1 MKNQTDLSSKHTYT
15 HPTQHTYIHK
25 HTQTNK
31 QTKKKQTL
39 IPSLTYY
46 NLQLVVSSSHSLF
59 PSKNTKTSKEK
70 NLNFLRRNIDAFS
83 KQLHLF
89 LLK

>member
-31 QTKKKQTL
+31 QTRKKTKTL

-59 PSKNTKTSKEK
+59 PSKKHKNKQREKFKFSQTKY
-70 NLNFLRRNIDAFS
+70 
-83 KQLHLF
+83 
-89 LLK
+89 